1 MSDAG
6 FASHRTKGFNLL
18 PVSDHL
24 STARQVIRL
33 EAEAL
38 QAFEARLDHSFTAAV
53 DQLLSCLHEGK
64 KIVLV
69 GIGKSGNIA
78 HKIAAT
84 LTSTGSPAVVLHSQN
99 ALHGDLGL
107 LAEGDVVIAL
117 SYSGNTQE
125 LVDLLPYLKR
135 RAGTLLAFTG
145 KRDSTLASHADHI
158 IDTSVSRE
166 ACPLELAPTS
176 SSTTML
182 VAGDALAMTLMKAR
196 GFTADDFA
204 QYHPG
209 GSLGRALL
217 TTVGDLMRTEGRL
230 ATVSPHQS
238 VLETLTAM
246 TQAKSGAA
254 IVLNED
260 QSLAGIFTHGDF
272 ARSFQ
277 DDPEIS
283 NRAVAELMTRE
294 PITIT
299 ANALA
304 AEAVRIVAER
314 SIDDLVVLA
323 TDSRKVLGLVDS
335 QDLASLKLT

>member
-1 MSDAG
+1 M
-6 FASHRTKGFNLL
+6 
-18 PVSDHL
+18 SDHL
-24 STARQVIRL
+24 STARQVINL

-38 QAFEARLDHSFTAAV
+38 QAFEARLDDSFDSAIES
-53 DQLLSCLHEGK
+53 LLSVLESGQ

-84 LTSTGSPAVVLHSQN
+84 LTSTGSLAVVLHSQN

-107 LAEGDVVIAL
+107 LAEGDAVIAL
-117 SYSGNTQE
+117 SYSGETNE
-125 LVDLLPYLKR
+125 LLNLLPYLKR
-135 RAGTLLAFTG
+135 RSATLLSLTG
-145 KRDSTLASHADHI
+145 KPNSTLATHADHC
-158 IDTSVSRE
+158 IDTSVPRE

-182 VAGDALAMTLMKAR
+182 VAGDAIAMTLMSAR

-204 QYHPG
+204 QFHPG

-217 TTVGDLMRTEGRL
+217 TTVGEIMRTNERL
-230 ATVSPHQS
+230 AIVTPDQTIFEA
-238 VLETLTAM
+238 LNAM
-246 TQAKSGAA
+246 TKAKSGAA
-254 IVLNED
+254 IILNPD

-277 DDPEIS
+277 DNHQIGTQ
-283 NRAVAELMTRE
+283 AVASLMTAK
-294 PITIT
+294 PITISEKS
-299 ANALA
+299 LA
-304 AEAVRIVAER
+304 AEAVRLVSER
-314 SIDDLVVLA
+314 SIDDLIVLDPD
-323 TDSRKVLGLVDS
+323 TNQVLGLVDS

>member
-1 MSDAG
+1 M
-6 FASHRTKGFNLL
+6 
-18 PVSDHL
+18 SDHL
-24 STARQVIRL
+24 STARQVINL

-38 QAFEARLDHSFTAAV
+38 QAFEARLDDSFDSAIES
-53 DQLLSCLHEGK
+53 LLSVLESGQ

-107 LAEGDVVIAL
+107 LAEGDAVIAL
-117 SYSGNTQE
+117 SYSGETNE
-125 LVDLLPYLKR
+125 LLNLLPYLKR
-135 RAGTLLAFTG
+135 RSATLLSLTG
-145 KRDSTLASHADHI
+145 KPNSTLATHADHC
-158 IDTSVSRE
+158 IDTSVPRE

-182 VAGDALAMTLMKAR
+182 VAGDAIAMTLMSAR

-204 QYHPG
+204 QFHPG

-217 TTVGDLMRTEGRL
+217 TTVGEIMRTNERL
-230 ATVSPHQS
+230 AIVTPDQTIFEA
-238 VLETLTAM
+238 LNAM
-246 TQAKSGAA
+246 TKAKSGAA
-254 IVLNED
+254 IILNPD

-277 DDPEIS
+277 DNHQIGTQ
-283 NRAVAELMTRE
+283 AVASLMTAK
-294 PITIT
+294 PITISEKS
-299 ANALA
+299 LA
-304 AEAVRIVAER
+304 AEAVRLVSER
-314 SIDDLVVLA
+314 SIDDLIVLDPD
-323 TDSRKVLGLVDS
+323 TNQVLGLVDS

>member
-1 MSDAG
+1 M
-6 FASHRTKGFNLL
+6 
-18 PVSDHL
+18 SDHL
-24 STARQVIRL
+24 STARQVINL

-38 QAFEARLDHSFTAAV
+38 QAFEARLDDSFDSAIES
-53 DQLLSCLHEGK
+53 LLSVLESGQ

-107 LAEGDVVIAL
+107 LAEGDAVIAL
-117 SYSGNTQE
+117 SYSGETNE
-125 LVDLLPYLKR
+125 LLNLLPYLKR
-135 RAGTLLAFTG
+135 RSATLLSLTG
-145 KRDSTLASHADHI
+145 KPNSTLATHADHC
-158 IDTSVSRE
+158 IDTSVPRE

-182 VAGDALAMTLMKAR
+182 VAGDAIAMTLMSAR

-204 QYHPG
+204 QFHPG

-217 TTVGDLMRTEGRL
+217 TTVGEIMRTNERL
-230 ATVSPHQS
+230 AIVTPDQTIFEA
-238 VLETLTAM
+238 LNAM
-246 TQAKSGAA
+246 TKAKSGAA
-254 IVLNED
+254 IILNPD

-277 DDPEIS
+277 DNHQIGTQ
-283 NRAVAELMTRE
+283 AVASLMTTK
-294 PITIT
+294 PITISEKS
-299 ANALA
+299 LA
-304 AEAVRIVAER
+304 AEAVRLVSER
-314 SIDDLVVLA
+314 SIDDLIVLDPD
-323 TDSRKVLGLVDS
+323 TNQVLGLVDS

>member
-1 MSDAG
+1 M
-6 FASHRTKGFNLL
+6 
-18 PVSDHL
+18 SDHL
-24 STARQVIRL
+24 STARQVINL

-38 QAFEARLDHSFTAAV
+38 QAFEARLDDSFDSAIGS
-53 DQLLSCLHEGK
+53 LLSVLESGQ

-107 LAEGDVVIAL
+107 LAEGDAVIAL
-117 SYSGNTQE
+117 SYSGETNE
-125 LVDLLPYLKR
+125 LLNLLPYLKR
-135 RAGTLLAFTG
+135 RSATLLSLTG
-145 KRDSTLASHADHI
+145 KPNSTLATHADHC
-158 IDTSVSRE
+158 IDTSVPRE

-182 VAGDALAMTLMKAR
+182 VAGDAIAMTLMSAR

-204 QYHPG
+204 QFHPG

-217 TTVGDLMRTEGRL
+217 TTVGEIMRTNERL
-230 ATVSPHQS
+230 AIVTPDQTIFEA
-238 VLETLTAM
+238 LNAM
-246 TQAKSGAA
+246 TKAKSGAA
-254 IVLNED
+254 IILNPD

-277 DDPEIS
+277 DNHQIGTQ
-283 NRAVAELMTRE
+283 AVASLMTAK
-294 PITIT
+294 PITISEKS
-299 ANALA
+299 LA
-304 AEAVRIVAER
+304 AEAVRLVSER
-314 SIDDLVVLA
+314 SIDDLIVLDPD
-323 TDSRKVLGLVDS
+323 TNQVLGLVDS

>member
-1 MSDAG
+1 M
-6 FASHRTKGFNLL
+6 
-18 PVSDHL
+18 SDHL

-33 EAEAL
+33 ESEAL
-38 QAFEARLDHSFTAAV
+38 QNFGDRLDETFVTAV
-53 DQLLSCLHEGK
+53 EDLLPIVNSGK

-107 LAEGDVVIAL
+107 LSEGDAVIAL
-117 SYSGNTQE
+117 SYSGETSE
-125 LVDLLPYLKR
+125 LLDLLPYLKR
-135 RAGTLLAFTG
+135 RSATLIALTG
-145 KRDSTLASHADHI
+145 KPASTLATHADHT
-158 IDTSVSRE
+158 IDTSVPRE

-182 VAGDALAMTLMKAR
+182 VAGDAIAMTLMNAR
-196 GFTADDFA
+196 GFTAEDFA
-204 QYHPG
+204 QFHPG

-217 TTVGDLMRTEGRL
+217 TTVGEIMRTGERL
-230 ATVSPHQS
+230 ATATPTHTVF
-238 VLETLTAM
+238 ETLTAM
-246 TQAKSGAA
+246 TKAKSGAA
-254 IVLNED
+254 IILNPDE
-260 QSLAGIFTHGDF
+260 SLAGIFTHGDF

-277 DDPEIS
+277 S
-283 NRAVAELMTRE
+283 NPDIGNQSVSALMTVN
-294 PITIT
+294 PISIS

-304 AEAVRIVAER
+304 AEAVRIVSER
-314 SIDDLVVLA
+314 NIDDLIVLDD
-323 TDSRKVLGLVDS
+323 TSNRVLGLVDS

>member
-1 MSDAG
+1 MV
-6 FASHRTKGFNLL
+6 L
-18 PVSDHL
+18 VSDHL

-33 EAEAL
+33 ESEAL
-38 QAFEARLDHSFTAAV
+38 QNFGDRLDETFVTAV
-53 DQLLSCLHEGK
+53 EDLLPIVNSGK

-107 LAEGDVVIAL
+107 LSEGDAVIAL
-117 SYSGNTQE
+117 SYSGETSE
-125 LVDLLPYLKR
+125 LLDLLPYLKR
-135 RAGTLLAFTG
+135 RSATLIALTG
-145 KRDSTLASHADHI
+145 KPASTLATHADHT
-158 IDTSVSRE
+158 IDTSVPRE

-182 VAGDALAMTLMKAR
+182 VAGDAIAMTLMNAR
-196 GFTADDFA
+196 GFTAEDFA
-204 QYHPG
+204 QFHPG

-217 TTVGDLMRTEGRL
+217 TTVGEIMRTGERL
-230 ATVSPHQS
+230 ATATPTHTVF
-238 VLETLTAM
+238 ETLTAM
-246 TQAKSGAA
+246 TKAKSGAA
-254 IVLNED
+254 IILNPDE
-260 QSLAGIFTHGDF
+260 SLAGIFTHGDF

-277 DDPEIS
+277 S
-283 NRAVAELMTRE
+283 NPDIGNQSVSALMTVN
-294 PITIT
+294 PISIS

-304 AEAVRIVAER
+304 AEAVRIVSER
-314 SIDDLVVLA
+314 NIDDLIVLDD
-323 TDSRKVLGLVDS
+323 TSNRVLGLVDS